1 MVKMEMDMRELRE
14 AMLLYAKAT
23 KKDEVAIINRTARN
37 FAIKVIQRTPKADP
51 SKIEGDLKGLPRETF
66 LGLVFSKM
74 RKSTKQGR
82 GLVRLFKANTANG
95 SRQAMA
101 LAMRKF
107 IEQRKA
113 TSGYIRRGWYNIAR
127 TFGAGFAI
135 ASDKKGGKGKAVK
148 KSFAKKATE
157 QTLAAVFENMAGG
170 SESVA
175 WQATQQALE
184 ATISDMT
191 DYAYRVMQG
200 TAKKHSAKR

>member
-1 MVKMEMDMRELRE
+1 MVKMDIDTSGLRE

-37 FAIKVIQRTPKADP
+37 FAIKVLQRTPKADP
-51 SKIEGDLKGLPRETF
+51 SKIEAELKGLPRDTF

-74 RKSTKQGR
+74 RKTTKQGK
-82 GLVRLFKANTANG
+82 GLLRLFKANTAGG

-101 LAMRKF
+101 LTMRKF

-113 TSGYIRRGWYNIAR
+113 TGGYIRRGWYNIAR
-127 TFGAGFAI
+127 KFGAAY
-135 ASDKKGGKGKAVK
+135 AVSKDKKGGKGKAVK
-148 KSFAKKATE
+148 KSTAIKATE
-157 QTLAAVFENMAGG
+157 QQLAAFFENMAAG
-170 SESVA
+170 SGVVA
-175 WQATQQALE
+175 YQATQQALE

-200 TAKKHSAKR
+200 TAKKFSAKK

>member
-1 MVKMEMDMRELRE
+1 MVKMDIDMRDLRA

-23 KKDEVAIINRTARN
+23 KKDEVDIINRTARN

-51 SKIEGDLKGLPRETF
+51 SKIEADLKGLPRDTF

-74 RKSTKQGR
+74 RKTTKQGR
-82 GLVRLFKANTANG
+82 GLMRLFKANTAGG

-113 TSGYIRRGWYNIAR
+113 TGGYIRRGWYNIAR
-127 TFGAGFAI
+127 TFGGNI
-135 ASDKKGGKGKAVK
+135 AVTADKKGGKGRPVK
-148 KSFAKKATE
+148 KSSAKKATE
-157 QTLAAVFENMAGG
+157 QTLAAVFENMANG
-170 SESVA
+170 SATVA
-175 WQATQQALE
+175 YDATQKALD
-184 ATISDMT
+184 ATVSDMT

-200 TAKKHSAKR
+200 TAKKFSAKR

>member
-1 MVKMEMDMRELRE
+1 MVKMDIDTRDLRA

-51 SKIEGDLKGLPRETF
+51 SKIEGELKGLPRDTF

-82 GLVRLFKANTANG
+82 GLLRLFKANTSGG
-95 SRQAMA
+95 SREAMA
-101 LAMRKF
+101 LAMRKY

-113 TSGYIRRGWYNIAR
+113 TGGYIRRGWYNIAR
-127 TFGAGFAI
+127 KFGGGSAVSA
-135 ASDKKGGKGKAVK
+135 DKRGGKGRPVK
-148 KSFAKKATE
+148 KSTATKATE
-157 QTLAAVFENMAGG
+157 QQLAAVFENMASG
-170 SESVA
+170 SATVA
-175 WQATQQALE
+175 YQATQQALQ

-200 TAKKHSAKR
+200 TAKKFSAKR